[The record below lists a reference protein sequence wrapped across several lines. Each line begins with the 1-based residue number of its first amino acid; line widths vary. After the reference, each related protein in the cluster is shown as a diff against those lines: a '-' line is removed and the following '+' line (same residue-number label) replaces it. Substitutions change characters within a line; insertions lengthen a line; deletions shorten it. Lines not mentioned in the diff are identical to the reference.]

1 MRPAALA
8 GFSERMSRPARL
20 LALAAAC
27 AALTVPASAATPPQ
41 LSLKSYDQLHTPLPY
56 PYDEAADATR
66 TVDAARR
73 RARAE
78 GKLLLIDL
86 GGNWCG
92 DCRVLAGTVEQTEL
106 KRFVDT
112 HYVLVAVDVGRFD
125 KNLQIPARYGIH
137 DRLQGVPALLIVD
150 PRTDRLL
157 NAGHVADLSDARH
170 MNPQGLADYLAR
182 WTG

>member
-1 MRPAALA
+1 
-8 GFSERMSRPARL
+8 MSRPAL
-20 LALAAAC
+20 LLLAAALGAILAAPALAA
-27 AALTVPASAATPPQ
+27 PAPQ
-41 LSLKSYDQLHTPLPY
+41 LALRSYDQLKTPLPY
-56 PYDEAADATR
+56 PYDEAADGVRA
-66 TVDAARR
+66 VDAARR
-73 RARAE
+73 RAKAE
-78 GKLLLIDL
+78 HKLLLIDL

-106 KRFVDT
+106 ARFVRD
-112 HYVLVAVDVGRFD
+112 HYVLVPVDIGKRDRNLAV
-125 KNLQIPARYGIH
+125 PARYG
-137 DRLQGVPALLIVD
+137 LKVEGVPALLVVD

>member
-1 MRPAALA
+1 M
-8 GFSERMSRPARL
+8 FPARMTRS
-20 LALAAAC
+20 ARLAAAALL
-27 AALTVPASAATPPQ
+27 AALTAAPASAAPAPT
-41 LSLKSYDQLHTPLPY
+41 LALKSYDQLKTPLPY
-56 PYDEAADATR
+56 PYDEAADGVKA
-66 TVDAARR
+66 VDAARR

-78 GKLLLIDL
+78 HKLLLIDL

-106 KRFVDT
+106 ARFVRD
-112 HYVLVAVDVGRFD
+112 HYVVVPVDIGRRD
-125 KNLQIPARYGIH
+125 KNLEVPARYG
-137 DRLQGVPALLIVD
+137 LKVEGVPALLVVD

-170 MNPQGLADYLAR
+170 MSPQGLADYLAK

>member
-1 MRPAALA
+1 MTRSAL
-8 GFSERMSRPARL
+8 L
-20 LALAAAC
+20 LASALAALVAS
-27 AALTVPASAATPPQ
+27 APASAAPAPQ
-41 LSLKSYDQLHTPLPY
+41 LTLKSYDQLKTPLPF
-56 PYDEAADATR
+56 PYDEAADGAKS
-66 TVDAARR
+66 VDAARA

-78 GKLLLIDL
+78 HKLLLIDL

-106 KRFVDT
+106 ARFVHD
-112 HYVLVAVDVGRFD
+112 HYVVVAVDIGRRD
-125 KNLQIPARYGIH
+125 KNLAVPTRYG
-137 DRLQGVPALLIVD
+137 LKVEGVPALLVVD